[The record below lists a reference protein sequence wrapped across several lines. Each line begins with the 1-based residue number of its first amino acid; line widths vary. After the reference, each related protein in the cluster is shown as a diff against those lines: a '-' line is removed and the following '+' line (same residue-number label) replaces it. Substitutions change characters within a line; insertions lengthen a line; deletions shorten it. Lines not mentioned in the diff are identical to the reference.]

1 MIDQINKLIAINL
14 MILYASA
21 QKMITLTD
29 FKDTEGNPLSG
40 AKMLADIMKQ
50 KELIQNYSESDH
62 RYELTELGKYIAE
75 SDGWLVYVERLKKLK
90 VHNTYHQSGVPKNK
104 KMLSELL
111 VAGLIVI
118 VLCLL
123 IMSCI

>member
-14 MILYASA
+14 MILYAS
-21 QKMITLTD
+21 KHKFITLTD
-29 FKDTEGNPLSG
+29 FKDAEGNPLPG
-40 AKMLADIMKQ
+40 AKMLADIMQQ

-75 SDGWLVYVERLKKLK
+75 SGGWLVYLERLKKLK
-90 VHNTYHQSGVPKNK
+90 THNTYHQSGAPKNK
-104 KMLSELL
+104 KLYSELL
-111 VAGLIVI
+111 IAGLIVI

-123 IMSCI
+123 IVSCF